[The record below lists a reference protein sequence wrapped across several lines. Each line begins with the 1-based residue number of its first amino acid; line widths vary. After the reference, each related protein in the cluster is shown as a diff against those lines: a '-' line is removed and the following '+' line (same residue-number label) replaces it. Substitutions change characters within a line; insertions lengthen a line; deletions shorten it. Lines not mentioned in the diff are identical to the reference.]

1 MDTRAPKE
9 RSDQESESDAG
20 ERPAAPAA
28 GTPTPSNKS
37 SEGALLSTMAST
49 PVPGSGGSGASYEP
63 LGPEVDPPELIAE
76 RYRIKQRVG
85 AGGFGVVYK
94 AIDERLQKPVAIKV
108 LGSSRAKNKGA
119 LERFRIEALT
129 AGRINHPGIVS
140 VTDFEQ
146 LPDGRPYLVMEFV
159 TGETLYDLL
168 QRETKI
174 PVARACRIARMM
186 CQALDAAHKE
196 GIIHR
201 DLKPANVIV
210 RDDPRSTDP
219 IQLKILDFGVAK
231 LAEGHRQD
239 TLTQSGQVLGTPAY
253 IAPEQIRESASTDGR
268 ADLYAVGVILYELV
282 TGHLPFETR
291 NAANLLVSKV
301 VDEPDPPTKHVKE
314 LPPPFVKLVMRA
326 IDRDPNVRPKNCGEL
341 AAALEPF
348 LDPMAVVHA
357 APPPWWHA
365 RWWIGAAGIAVAG
378 IAVAI
383 GLAAR
388 SGHEEPPPPPPAPPP
403 APVEIVK
410 PAPAPLPAPPP
421 PPPPVTA
428 PPAPVPAPPPVHA
441 TTPPPKPIV
450 KKHPARG
457 EPVLPDSPLAPKSR

>member
-1 MDTRAPKE
+1 M
-9 RSDQESESDAG
+9 AG
-20 ERPAAPAA
+20 PA
-28 GTPTPSNKS
+28 TPTPTS
-37 SEGALLSTMAST
+37 AASD
-49 PVPGSGGSGASYEP
+49 SSYEA
-63 LGPEVDPPELIAE
+63 LGPEVEPPELIAE
-76 RYRIKQRVG
+76 RYRVRSRIG

-119 LERFRIEALT
+119 LERFRIEAMT
-129 AGRINHPGIVS
+129 AGRINHAGIVS

-159 TGETLYDLL
+159 TGETLYDTL

-210 RDDPRSTDP
+210 RDDPTSSDP
-219 IQLKILDFGVAK
+219 MQLKILDFGVAK

-253 IAPEQIRESASTDGR
+253 IAPEQIRESAATDGR

-301 VDEPDPPTKHVKE
+301 VDEPDPPTKYVQE
-314 LPPPFVKLVMRA
+314 LSPAFVKLVMRA
-326 IDRDPNVRPKNCGEL
+326 IDRDPNVRPKNCAEL

-348 LDPMAVVHA
+348 LDPLASVHTR
-357 APPPWWHA
+357 PPWWHA
-365 RWWIGAAGIAVAG
+365 RWWIGAAGVAVG
-378 IAVAI
+378 GLAVAI
-383 GLAAR
+383 GLAAH
-388 SGHEEPPPPPPAPPP
+388 SGHEEP
-403 APVEIVK
+403 APVASPPTPVEK
-410 PAPAPLPAPPP
+410 PAPAPLPPPAA
-421 PPPPVTA
+421 VVA
-428 PPAPVPAPPPVHA
+428 PPAPVTPPAPPLTPITPPPQPVHA
-441 TTPPPKPIV
+441 VTPPPKPVV
-450 KKHPARG
+450 KKRPPSPHG